1 MKTTYDRSVN
11 AAYILLDD
19 NIYFGRVKNSYPCD
33 INKVGGMINLDFDAD
48 GRLVGIEVLDARH
61 LLPKELLDQA
71 EIIG

>member
-19 NIYFGRVKNSYPCD
+19 NIYFGRVKNCYQCD

-48 GRLVGIEVLDARH
+48 GRLVGI
-61 LLPKELLDQA
+61 
-71 EIIG
+71 